1 MATISIR
8 RRIEAAL
15 PTAAELLRLRGH
27 LAALR
32 ILNEAE
38 IELSQTDYDNL
49 DGGTEGWT
57 ASLRIPVR
65 AFHETENERADLERQ
80 IDGALVEVI
89 DDRSGFRVN
98 ARIRPIHVG
107 SSLVARD
114 GKITPRIR
122 AAVLDEMRA
131 RDVRWNGALD
141 EVDFLGRIFDLSALP
156 SHDSRFAN
164 AAQDIYQHCINNDD
178 WAPDWVYSDPRFRL
192 YSADQDVFLHF
203 LTEVLH
209 PLVRRD
215 RGEQS
220 VLAEA
225 FNGHLRRCGWEL
237 VETEIIDGRP
247 TFEPERRTHGLG
259 TSVQRIRA
267 VAASLSSDTLY
278 EDLRRLERIGDTE
291 PGEAIGIA
299 KELVEGCCKHIL
311 DDRGVAYPE
320 KAEIPQL
327 LKLLRTELR
336 IMPDEIGEDAKA
348 ANEIRDILTSL
359 GKIAHS
365 LGPIRNA
372 YGKGHGR
379 GRDFKGLEPRHA
391 RLAIGAA
398 STFVDFVLDR
408 HRTRK

>member
-1 MATISIR
+1 MTTISIR
-8 RRIEAAL
+8 RTIEAAL

-27 LAALR
+27 VAALR

-38 IELSQTDYDNL
+38 IELAQTDWDNL

-57 ASLRIPVR
+57 ALLRVPVQ
-65 AFHETENERADLERQ
+65 AFHETEGDRAQLEAQ
-80 IDGALVEVI
+80 IDAAMSEVI
-89 DDRSGFRVN
+89 DDHSGFWVN
-98 ARIRPIHVG
+98 AKIRPIHKG
-107 SSLVARD
+107 SSLVSRD
-114 GKITPRIR
+114 GKLTQRIR
-122 AAVLDEMRA
+122 TAVLDEMRA
-131 RDVRWNGALD
+131 RDVCWHGALD
-141 EVDFLGRIFDLSALP
+141 EVDFLSRIFDLSKLP
-156 SHDSRFAN
+156 SHDSRFAT

-178 WAPDWVYSDPRFRL
+178 WPSDWVYSDPRFRL
-192 YSADQDVFLHF
+192 YGADQDVFLRF
-203 LTEVLH
+203 LSQVLH

-215 RGEQS
+215 RSEQAA
-220 VLAEA
+220 LADA

-247 TFEPERRTHGLG
+247 TYEPERRTHGLG

-267 VAASLSSDTLY
+267 VAASLSSDSLY
-278 EDLRRLERIGDTE
+278 EDLRRLERVGDSE
-291 PGEAIGIA
+291 PDEAIGIA

-327 LKLLRTELR
+327 LKLLRAELQ
-336 IMPDEIGEDAKA
+336 IMPDGIGEDARA
-348 ANEIRDILTSL
+348 ANEVRDVLTSL
-359 GKIAHS
+359 GRIAHS

-408 HRTRK
+408 HRTKR